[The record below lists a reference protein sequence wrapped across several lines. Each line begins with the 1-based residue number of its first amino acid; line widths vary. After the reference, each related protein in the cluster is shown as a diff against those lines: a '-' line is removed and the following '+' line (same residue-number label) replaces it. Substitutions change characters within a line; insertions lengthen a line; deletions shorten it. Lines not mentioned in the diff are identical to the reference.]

1 LLEADPLDVGL
12 LVVLSLAFGELES
25 GFELEFELA
34 GFEAPAALPVTSDP
48 ELLLDVLPRP
58 LTVTRSRTRRF
69 PAKEL
74 AIRFAVSFSLPVGTL
89 PVSSIAISLT
99 LTLMVSPCSVGSFC
113 SAV

>member
-34 GFEAPAALPVTSDP
+34 GFEAPALPVTSDP
-48 ELLLDVLPRP
+48 ELLLEVLPRP

-74 AIRFAVSFSLPVGTL
+74 AIRFAVSFSFPVGTL
-89 PVSSIAISLT
+89 PLSSIAISVT